1 MTPEEAV
8 DGILGIFK
16 RAWDTTGHPAFYDDK
31 TGEIPTS
38 DVPWARA
45 TIQHA
50 TGQQSSL
57 AGSSGTKRF
66 TETGTLFVQVFTPVG
81 DGSTA
86 CYRLA
91 TLVRDAYRDARDGEL
106 WFRNVQLNEIGISG
120 AFRQINVTATFSYDE
135 VR

>member
-8 DGILGIFK
+8 DVMLDIFK
-16 RAWDTTGHPAFYDDK
+16 AAWDPRPALYDDK

-38 DVPWARA
+38 ETPWARA

-50 TGQQSSL
+50 TGGQSSL
-57 AGSSGTKRF
+57 SGASGTKRH
-66 TETGTLFVQVFTPVG
+66 TEKGTVFVQVFTPVG

-86 CYRLA
+86 CYQLA
-91 TLVRDAYRDARDGEL
+91 KLVRDAFRDARDANV
-106 WFRNVQLNEIGISG
+106 WFRNVFLTEIGISG
-120 AFRQINVTATFSYDE
+120 AFRQINVQATFSYDE